1 MTKPTV
7 LITGCSQGGIGD
19 ALARQFAEHGHHVFA
34 AVRNPSKAADF
45 SDVKDIE
52 VVVLDVTLSD
62 SINSLV
68 ADLKVRLPEGK
79 LDILVNNAGV
89 VASGPLIEI
98 DPATARKIYDVN
110 VFGLLA
116 MTQAFAPM
124 LIAAQGKVVNL
135 SSIGAILA
143 LPWAGVYGSSKAAV
157 TIMSETLR
165 LELAPL
171 GVTVITG
178 MLGHIES
185 NVHANDPWSG
195 LPESSRYKAVEAQ
208 MARFAEGKIGPKLE
222 KVDDFARRFVAD
234 VLGGASG
241 QVWRGAGALTVR
253 ALGYHAPMSVMD
265 RMLLSGSGLDVM
277 AETAAKK

>member
-1 MTKPTV
+1 
-7 LITGCSQGGIGD
+7 
-19 ALARQFAEHGHHVFA
+19 
-34 AVRNPSKAADF
+34 
-45 SDVKDIE
+45 
-52 VVVLDVTLSD
+52 
-62 SINSLV
+62 
-68 ADLKVRLPEGK
+68 
-79 LDILVNNAGV
+79 
-89 VASGPLIEI
+89 
-98 DPATARKIYDVN
+98 
-110 VFGLLA
+110 
-116 MTQAFAPM
+116 
-124 LIAAQGKVVNL
+124 
-135 SSIGAILA
+135 
-143 LPWAGVYGSSKAAV
+143 
-157 TIMSETLR
+157 MSETLR

-253 ALGYHAPMSVMD
+253 ALGYHAPMSVMV
-265 RMLLSGSGLDVM
+265 RVEYNGAWECSLGQSRSC
-277 AETAAKK
+277 AYWCHRTACFCRVVDWMSWRKQPPRNELENQRSRTL

>member
-68 ADLKVRLPEGK
+68 ADLKDRLPEGK

-98 DPATARKIYDVN
+98 DPATARRIYDVN

-116 MTQAFAPM
+116 MTQACAPM

-143 LPWAGVYGSSKAAV
+143 LPWAG
-157 TIMSETLR
+157 
-165 LELAPL
+165 
-171 GVTVITG
+171 
-178 MLGHIES
+178 
-185 NVHANDPWSG
+185 
-195 LPESSRYKAVEAQ
+195 
-208 MARFAEGKIGPKLE
+208 
-222 KVDDFARRFVAD
+222 
-234 VLGGASG
+234 
-241 QVWRGAGALTVR
+241 
-253 ALGYHAPMSVMD
+253 
-265 RMLLSGSGLDVM
+265 MLLPIIVLMILFFLFLSFCFRANFPILFSSTC
-277 AETAAKK
+277 ETRFPAI